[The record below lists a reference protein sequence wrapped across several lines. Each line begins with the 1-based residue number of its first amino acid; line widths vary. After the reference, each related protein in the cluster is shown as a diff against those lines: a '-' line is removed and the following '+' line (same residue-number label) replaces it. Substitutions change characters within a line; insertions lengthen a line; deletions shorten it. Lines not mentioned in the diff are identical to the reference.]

1 MSTLIDHLTVVFIFL
16 VIYFL
21 VCVLIAFIVAL
32 IKWRKHGF
40 LLSFKDTFWT
50 FFLELLNP
58 FHYL

>member
-40 LLSFKDTFWT
+40 LLSFMVGLSISLKI
-50 FFLELLNP
+50 
-58 FHYL
+58 